1 MANMHG
7 KLVGEY
13 NGVKYKYNALTN
25 KWYGQTGVRAGWN
38 EVNPRFDAALV
49 KELTLEFYPDKFN
62 NLVEPVSSGSLTFG
76 SSETAVYAR
85 YPDYKGNP
93 IGRETDYVLFQ
104 FMEYT
109 PPFKDSG
116 DSISIL
122 GGYNKSIKDGTP
134 KDIQLK
140 NAKVA
145 GIILPMP
152 QDLST
157 EQKQNWNGK
166 KFTRLGASAIRAA
179 GGDFSKLATNLSN
192 SGLEAALDALKT
204 SALNRIPGVGGNLS
218 INDIAGSTRGVVLNP
233 NAELLYDS
241 PDLRE
246 IGMVFK
252 MVPQS
257 ETEAKQIKMICDAF
271 RTASLPSYG
280 SEDATINIQA
290 QGSDGITRT
299 LPEGGSNWIR
309 VPNLCKFTFM
319 TGGTANT
326 NIAQY
331 KPCAITGVQVNY
343 TPDGTY
349 ATHSDGSPVATEITL
364 KFVETKLIFSS
375 EIQAGF

>member
-1 MANMHG
+1 MAVPTNT
-7 KLVGEY
+7 
-13 NGVKYKYNALTN
+13 NFALGSRTIDPDTN
-25 KWYGQTGVRAGWN
+25 KVYKLTGRKDSKNWTLDNTVDSRSVKNSINWYRTFN
-38 EVNPRFDAALV
+38 SAA
-49 KELTLEFYPDKFN
+49 ELDTAK
-62 NLVEPVSSGSLTFG
+62 SGSLPVNAT
-76 SSETAVYAR
+76 SKYPR
-85 YPDYKGNP
+85 YPYAADTFAEGKINYN
-93 IGRETDYVLFQ
+93 TDYVLFQ
-104 FMEYT
+104 FMEYS
-109 PPFKDSG
+109 PPFKNSG
-116 DSISIL
+116 DGGNIL
-122 GGYNKSIKDGTP
+122 GDYNQSINDLEAVE
-134 KDIQLK
+134 IQLRSGG
-140 NAKVA
+140 VA
-145 GIILPMP
+145 GVILPMP

-166 KFTRLGASAIRAA
+166 KFTRLGATAIRAA
-179 GGDFSKLATNLSN
+179 GGDFSKLGDNLDDG
-192 SGLEAALDALKT
+192 GLKSALDALKT

-257 ETEAKQIKMICDAF
+257 ETEAKQIKMICDTF
-271 RTASLPSYG
+271 RTASLPEYG
-280 SEDATINIQA
+280 SKPGKVVRFEADSKSVAL
-290 QGSDGITRT
+290 GS
-299 LPEGGSNWIR
+299 SNWIR

-319 TGGTANT
+319 TGSDSNT

-349 ATHSDGSPVATEITL
+349 ATYGDGSPVATEITL

>member
-1 MANMHG
+1 MT
-7 KLVGEY
+7 VGDLFNEY
-13 NGVKYKYNALTN
+13 ILGVPSQKDIDEIVVENDEAELKQTN
-25 KWYGQTGVRAGWN
+25 SG
-38 EVNPRFDAALV
+38 
-49 KELTLEFYPDKFN
+49 
-62 NLVEPVSSGSLTFG
+62 NLGGDFTN
-76 SSETAVYAR
+76 YAR
-85 YPDYKGNP
+85 YPSKNSNV
-93 IGRETDYVLFQ
+93 IREKSDYVLFQ
-104 FMEYT
+104 FADYR
-109 PPFKDSG
+109 PPFKNSG
-116 DSISIL
+116 DRLPNGLGEYNQSIESLNPIDIPVP
-122 GGYNKSIKDGTP
+122 GGTVS
-134 KDIQLK
+134 
-140 NAKVA
+140 

-166 KFTRLGASAIRAA
+166 KFTRLGANAIRTA
-179 GGDFSKLATNLSN
+179 GGDLSALGRTIDDGALGSALA
-192 SGLEAALDALKT
+192 ALKT

-218 INDIAGSTRGVVLNP
+218 INDITGSTRGIVLNP

-257 ETEAKQIKMICDAF
+257 ADEAIEIKKICDAF
-271 RTASLPSYG
+271 RTASLPKYG
-280 SEDATINIQA
+280 AGDRKTTGISTDERTINSGA
-290 QGSDGITRT
+290 
-299 LPEGGSNWIR
+299 SNFIR

-319 TGGTANT
+319 TGSNSNE

-331 KPCAITGVQVNY
+331 KACAITGVQVNY

-349 ATHSDGSPVATEITL
+349 ATYHDGAPIATEITL

>member
-1 MANMHG
+1 MAKPTGQGYKNQVIKDEDDPG
-7 KLVGEY
+7 VYWQRRGGAWVKVPQEQIPSVKRQFQEQNPEAGEEVKLDQ
-13 NGVKYKYNALTN
+13 TN
-25 KWYGQTGVRAGWN
+25 SG
-38 EVNPRFDAALV
+38 
-49 KELTLEFYPDKFN
+49 
-62 NLVEPVSSGSLTFG
+62 NLGGNFSN
-76 SSETAVYAR
+76 YAR
-85 YPDYKGNP
+85 YPSKNSQV
-93 IGRETDYVLFQ
+93 ISNNTDYVLFQ
-104 FMEYT
+104 FADYT
-109 PPFKDSG
+109 PPFKKRDDRLPNGLGEYNQSIDSLKPI
-116 DSISIL
+116 DIPVP
-122 GGYNKSIKDGTP
+122 GG
-134 KDIQLK
+134 
-140 NAKVA
+140 KVS

-179 GGDFSKLATNLSN
+179 GGDLSALGTNFDKGALAS
-192 SGLEAALDALKT
+192 ALAALKT

-218 INDIAGSTRGVVLNP
+218 INDITGSTRGVVLNP

-257 ETEAKQIKMICDAF
+257 ETEAKQIKMICDTF
-271 RTASLPSYG
+271 RTASLPKYG
-280 SEDATINIQA
+280 AGTEQNTTNI
-290 QGSDGITRT
+290 GIDGKPIAS
-299 LPEGGSNWIR
+299 GASNFIR

-319 TGGTANT
+319 TGSGSNT

-349 ATHSDGSPVATEITL
+349 ATYGDGSPVATEITL
-364 KFVETKLIFSS
+364 KFVETKLIFSN
-375 EIQAGF
+375 EILAGF

>member
-1 MANMHG
+1 MAYEPQIGDYYRETDG
-7 KLVGEY
+7 KIWVKFGDKDLDWSNSQVK
-13 NGVKYKYNALTN
+13 GVTLPRGATGQEVDRVTKQPDAGRTDTAELKQTN
-25 KWYGQTGVRAGWN
+25 SG
-38 EVNPRFDAALV
+38 
-49 KELTLEFYPDKFN
+49 
-62 NLVEPVSSGSLTFG
+62 NLGGDFSN
-76 SSETAVYAR
+76 YAR
-85 YPDYKGNP
+85 YPSKNSQV
-93 IGRETDYVLFQ
+93 ISNNTDYVLFQ
-104 FMEYT
+104 FSEYK
-109 PPFKDSG
+109 PPFKNSG
-116 DSISIL
+116 DRLPNGLGEYNQSVDSLTSIDIPVP
-122 GGYNKSIKDGTP
+122 GGTVS
-134 KDIQLK
+134 
-140 NAKVA
+140 

-166 KFTRLGASAIRAA
+166 KFTRIGASAIRAA
-179 GGDFSKLATNLSN
+179 GGDLSALGRN
-192 SGLEAALDALKT
+192 FDQGALSAALNALKT

-218 INDIAGSTRGVVLNP
+218 INDITGSTRGIVLNP

-252 MVPQS
+252 MVPQ
-257 ETEAKQIKMICDAF
+257 TADEAKQIKMICDAF
-271 RTASLPSYG
+271 RTASLPKYGGGTANTTGIG
-280 SEDATINIQA
+280 SENKPLDSGA
-290 QGSDGITRT
+290 
-299 LPEGGSNWIR
+299 SNFIR

-319 TGGTANT
+319 TGSDSNE

-349 ATHSDGSPVATEITL
+349 ATYGDGSPVATEITL